1 LQAADTFLAGIRSAT
16 AISRKLVGW
25 LGRGCSVWVLHV
37 LTKSFAMLLCGVAL
51 LSQTT
56 LGAAQSNM
64 KTPVHPP
71 VEQQVRVPQ
80 RMFISGHSLTNEPLP
95 SDLAAIAFSL
105 GFQVSWNRQH
115 LEGSSIKQRSRGDA
129 SDDAPW
135 TGYSQGVDYANRLI
149 DVLTEFRRPAG
160 HPDQPYDTLLITE
173 QHSLL
178 GSLVW
183 NDTVRHLRDFHD
195 RFIERSPNGLTYF
208 YESWLSLDSKDDP
221 KRWIAYERAAA
232 PVWRC
237 IVEQTNVAIVADGR
251 QDRIRSLPAGLAL
264 AGLIERATQG
274 AGLPYITRE
283 SVRSTVDSLV
293 ADDVHLTRLGNYYMA
308 LFTFAYMFRRSP
320 KGAWHPADVTAEQ
333 ARALQEVAGTVAA
346 LPQPQTMPIFA
357 CRDYVRRSFLWTYLG
372 YTDATHWRRER
383 GFLGSLYFRFKLAVQ
398 WLWLFSSDKPD
409 NPFADAAY
417 RRLRR
422 PPI

>member
-1 LQAADTFLAGIRSAT
+1 
-16 AISRKLVGW
+16 
-25 LGRGCSVWVLHV
+25 VWVLRV
-37 LTKSFAMLLCGVAL
+37 LTKSIAVLLPGVAL

-56 LGAAQSNM
+56 LGITQSNM
-64 KTPVHPP
+64 KTPVHLP
-71 VEQQVRVPQ
+71 VEQQVPVPQ

-95 SDLAAIAFSL
+95 SDLAAIASSFGL
-105 GFQVSWNRQH
+105 QLSWNRQH
-115 LEGSSIKQRSRGDA
+115 LEGSSIKQRSRGEA

-135 TGYSQGVDYANRLI
+135 TGYSQGFDRANRPI
-149 DVLTEFRRPAG
+149 DVMAEFRRPVQ
-160 HPDQPYDTLLITE
+160 HPNQPYDTLLITE

-208 YESWLSLDSKDDP
+208 YESWLSLDNKNDP
-221 KRWIAYERAAA
+221 KRWIAYEQAAA

-237 IVEQTNVAIVADGR
+237 IVQQTNVAIAAEGR
-251 QDRIRSLPAGLAL
+251 RDRIRSLPAALAL

-274 AGLPYITRE
+274 PGLPAITRE
-283 SVRSTVDSLV
+283 SVRETVDSLV

-308 LFTFAYMFRRSP
+308 LFTFAYVYRQSP
-320 KGAWHPADVTAEQ
+320 NGAWHPADVTPEQ
-333 ARALQEVAGTVAA
+333 ARALQEVARTMAA
-346 LPQPQTMPIFA
+346 QPQPATMPIVE

-383 GFLGSLYFRFKLAVQ
+383 GFLGSLYFRLKLASQ
-398 WLWLFSSDKPD
+398 WLWLFFSD
-409 NPFADAAY
+409 NPENPFGESAY
-417 RRLRR
+417 KRHRR
-422 PPI
+422 PTT